1 MSLVTVIVPIYNS
14 EQYLKRCLESLIKQT
29 YQNIEIILVDD
40 GSTDSSSEIC
50 DEYEK
55 KENRVTVYHNDNH
68 GVSYSRNF
76 GIDRAKGMYL
86 LFVDSDDYIESNY
99 VETLVNAI
107 QKEKA
112 DLAICGIR
120 EILGD
125 KIRIRRPRA
134 VVTGSLDDDY
144 WGMIDFLCVPVSKIY
159 LRDIV
164 VQNNIKF
171 PLELNYAEDE
181 VFNFTYYQ
189 YVKNYTF
196 IDKPLYVYDHHKNSL
211 SDKRNLRKNRKIY
224 SYVHKMKL
232 EKNFLD
238 RSSIKK
244 KERIIGEQ
252 GIRAISDFASLDDYG
267 QFKLDARAVREQ
279 MYKSFSYNKIA
290 QSIFSILLYA
300 NIYFPLYL
308 GCKLR
313 DYIKYR

>member
-1 MSLVTVIVPIYNS
+1 MSLVSIVVPIYNS
-14 EQYLKRCLESLIKQT
+14 EKYLKRCLDSLVNQT
-29 YQNIEIILVDD
+29 YHNIEILLIDD
-40 GSTDSSSEIC
+40 GSTDSSAQIC
-50 DEYEK
+50 NAYEK
-55 KENRVTVYHNDNH
+55 NDGRITVFHNDNH

-76 GIDRAKGMYL
+76 GIDRSNGMYL

-107 QKEKA
+107 QNEKSE
-112 DLAICGIR
+112 LAICGIR
-120 EILGD
+120 EILDD

-134 VVTGSLDDDY
+134 TVTGSLDDDY
-144 WGMIDFLCVPVSKIY
+144 WGMIDFLCVPFSKIY
-159 LRDIV
+159 LRNIV
-164 VQNNIKF
+164 VQNHIKF

-189 YVKNYTF
+189 YVKNYAF
-196 IDKPLYVYDHHKNSL
+196 IDEPLYVYDHHKNSL
-211 SDKRNLRKNRKIY
+211 SDRGNLRKKRKIY

-232 EKNFLD
+232 EKSFLD

-244 KERIIGEQ
+244 KEQIIGEQ

-279 MYKSFSYNKIA
+279 MYKSFSYNKVA

-300 NIYFPLYL
+300 DIYFPLYL